1 MAGGY
6 EYSFADPPDD
16 LKCPVCLHVCRE
28 AYQVDCCG
36 KVFCKACIARAKER
50 NNVCPTCCKESFNM
64 FKDGRSCRD
73 IKRLKVSCSNEGQ
86 GCDWSGELED
96 YDKHESECV
105 FKEVRCPNESDCDA
119 LIQVQLLDR
128 HLNDECPGRKV
139 ECPVCL
145 GKISH
150 RHMDS
155 HPSVCPMVEI
165 ECYNSDCSVKF
176 YRDQLEEH
184 MDECPKEEIACPYKM
199 SGCSA
204 TILREDK
211 DKHLLEFKERHSAI
225 ANDTISTLRRQLD
238 TAKSALES
246 RCVPPVTFMVS
257 NYRQIKE
264 SNVTWE
270 SPFFYSHPKGYK
282 MQLEVQACTDDALDR
297 NHLSVY
303 ISIDEDCKTD
313 NSLVWPFAGTIT
325 IQVLNQCKDS
335 GHYSQDLVW
344 DNIIEDSDSLGYPE
358 FISYSKLENTRT
370 LSCTYLKDDRIYF
383 RISKISV
390 DSTCKPWLT
399 CSPVANP

>member
-73 IKRLKVSCSNEGQ
+73 IKRLKVSCSNEGK
-86 GCDWSGELED
+86 GCDWSGELEN

-105 FKEVRCPNESDCDA
+105 FKEVRCPNKFECDA
-119 LIQVQLLDR
+119 SIQVQFLDR
-128 HLNDECPGRKV
+128 HLNECPGRKI
-139 ECPVCL
+139 ECPVCQRN
-145 GKISH
+145 IPH
-150 RHMDS
+150 RHMDR
-155 HPSVCPMVEI
+155 HPNVCPKVKI
-165 ECYNSDCSVKF
+165 ECDNSDCSVEL
-176 YRDQLEEH
+176 YRDQLKEH
-184 MDECPKEEIACPYKM
+184 KNVCPKEKIACPYKI
-199 SGCSA
+199 SGCST

-211 DKHLLEFKERHSAI
+211 DKHLLEFKEQHSHI

-246 RCVPPVTFMVS
+246 RCVPPVTFMIS

-264 SNVTWE
+264 NNVTWK

-282 MQLEVQACTDDALDR
+282 MQLIVQVCTDDK
-297 NHLSVY
+297 NHLSAY
-303 ISIDEDCKTD
+303 IDIDANCSRD
-313 NSLVWPFAGTIT
+313 NSLVWPFFGTIT
-325 IQVLNQCKDS
+325 IQILNQCKDS
-335 GHYSQDLVW
+335 GHYSLVLTW
-344 DNIIEDSDSLGYPE
+344 DNIKDFYSLGFPE
-358 FISYSKLENTRT
+358 YISYSKLENTCT
-370 LSCTYLKDDRIYF
+370 SSCTYLKDDRIYF

-390 DSTCKPWLT
+390 NSTCKPWLT
-399 CSPVANP
+399 CSPIAN